1 MAAPLTDDDVGKAVV
16 DAEGKTL
23 GIVSSVEDDTAFVD
37 PNPSMLE
44 QLLSKIGM
52 EDTDGEDYT
61 VTEDMLESV
70 GEEVVLRG
78 EI

>member
-1 MAAPLTDDDVGKAVV
+1 MAAPLTDDDVGKTVV

-23 GIVSSVEDDTAFVD
+23 GIVSSVENDTAFVN

-70 GEEVVLRG
+70 GEEIVLRG

>member
-1 MAAPLTDDDVGKAVV
+1 MAAPITNDEVGKTVV
-16 DAEGKTL
+16 DAKGKTL

-37 PNPSMLE
+37 PNPSLLE

-52 EDTDGEDYT
+52 EDTDGEEYR